1 MHSVF
6 ATSRDEGVNVLVVVM
21 EKGDGVAMTTV
32 VSAAA
37 TYEVAAQ
44 RNMEKLRAK
53 EFERTFYP
61 L

>member
-1 MHSVF
+1 MYSVF
-6 ATSRDEGVNVLVVVM
+6 ATSRDEGGNVLVVVM
-21 EKGDGVAMTTV
+21 EKSGGVALTTF

-37 TYEVAAQ
+37 TYEAAAQ